1 MPVAGFFGLG
11 VCAAEP
17 LLLRTRPD
25 GAFLSIIFAT
35 YELLCALNDCKNAL
49 AMARSRY
56 ADFYRADS

>member
-1 MPVAGFFGLG
+1 MLG

-25 GAFLSIIFAT
+25 GAFSSIIFVT
-35 YELLCALNDCKNAL
+35 YEQLCASNDRKNAL

-56 ADFYRADS
+56 AEFYRADS